1 MIFVLQLV
9 NKIYIFKE
17 YFICKSEFQFVCLV
31 QVYIILKQKDK
42 YVLKLGLNLPKRMFF
57 TGARSPCFFLYKGH
71 SCRVSIKS
79 VWDNERHIKGIWGAH
94 KTTDSCTQ
102 PLQPSPLT
110 ASVSK
115 QDAVIM
121 PSLCTEC
128 ECLRQCLYSL
138 DSLAVPM
145 VDALKKLNV
154 FEEEAQT
161 DPLWMLNVNAARF
174 ACSAAPS
181 SVFTA
186 WVCILTLCIQLG
198 YFNRILYSNY
208 IAIFV

>member
-1 MIFVLQLV
+1 MLAPLISF
-9 NKIYIFKE
+9 
-17 YFICKSEFQFVCLV
+17 S
-31 QVYIILKQKDK
+31 
-42 YVLKLGLNLPKRMFF
+42 R
-57 TGARSPCFFLYKGH
+57 GH
-71 SCRVSIKS
+71 SCRESIKS

-94 KTTDSCTQ
+94 KTTDSCPQ

-121 PSLCTEC
+121 LSLCTEC
-128 ECLRQCLYSL
+128 ECLSHCLYSL

-154 FEEEAQT
+154 LEEEEQT

-174 ACSAAPS
+174 ACSAAPC

-186 WVCILTLCIQLG
+186 WVCTLSIVECVAWL
-198 YFNRILYSNY
+198 F
-208 IAIFV
+208 

>member
-1 MIFVLQLV
+1 M
-9 NKIYIFKE
+9 
-17 YFICKSEFQFVCLV
+17 
-31 QVYIILKQKDK
+31 YIILKQKV
-42 YVLKLGLNLPKRMFF
+42 VLKLGLNKFADCAHLPKWMFF
-57 TGARSPCFFLYKGH
+57 TGARSRCFFLYKGH

-94 KTTDSCTQ
+94 KTTDSCPQ
-102 PLQPSPLT
+102 PLRPSPLT

-121 PSLCTEC
+121 LSLCTC
-128 ECLRQCLYSL
+128 ECLLQCLYSL

-154 FEEEAQT
+154 SEEEAQT

-174 ACSAAPS
+174 ACSAAPC

-186 WVCILTLCIQLG
+186 WVSSLTL
-198 YFNRILYSNY
+198 
-208 IAIFV
+208 